1 MTYSAFYH
9 AGTATTSDLLEA
21 NLSADIGIIG
31 TSEYWNEK
39 SNYATEGTITSEY
52 AKTFFGQVIA
62 FSGLGE
68 IGLQWWEHHPNLEE
82 RLSWDQNVD
91 GLPDEGAPSWLGP
104 VNLEWKVP
112 IESNYYQRE
121 YPLYMVRFWEDDFLR
136 YIKEEI
142 LFYQEK
148 GWNGIFFD
156 TVPPGGW
163 TETNELHSPIYSW
176 EELAEYSYSGLKKI
190 RDFIDSTSPDF
201 KLFINSSALSQWMH
215 YRPEVF
221 NLLDGIVEENA
232 LFYDEKRTFGNE
244 YPAHYELK
252 HWNHIIG
259 VFKDKLLVM
268 EQQGVDIPVILTEY
282 VDDSPEIA
290 VASAISLNQ
299 LSELSNH
306 LASHSVYDRLSRTK
320 ENPSKQNLA
329 LNYVAYVGGDGNDQ
343 ILNTSNARSIL
354 VGGEG
359 DDILIGSDLDDVL
372 MGGNGNNMINGGD
385 GFDIAVYDRP
395 YEAFIISG
403 DSIAQQVELKSQYRH
418 QLEITLKSWT
428 VPGKTPKFSLFV
440 NGSLV
445 ENEMSITPG
454 EEHTF
459 RYWSATPI
467 KSIQYLNTNGA
478 YFPEYK
484 SAVGTQI
491 RQILVNDQQV
501 ALADAA
507 FLDGKEEWAG
517 YGDEN
522 GPLNPGYGNIY
533 FDTASISSG
542 HVGVN
547 DELHSIERIMFSGE
561 SYSSRAAD
569 DYSDFFH
576 IVDLEPYDG
585 IIETVRG
592 KGKLKGTRVADA
604 FTFNSL
610 ESFTKKSADKII
622 GFNASHGD
630 TIALSPIAFPS
641 LQGVSAISFAKTK
654 SKKELKQF
662 SKMDYDFVY
671 FEKRGRL
678 YFDGNGAEKNW
689 GNSSEG
695 GLIAILKG
703 NPVLT
708 AEDITLLA

>member
-1 MTYSAFYH
+1 MTYSAIYQP
-9 AGTATTSDLLEA
+9 GITTTSDLLEA
-21 NLSADIGIIG
+21 NLSVDIAIIG
-31 TSEYWNEK
+31 TTEYWVDKGDTSIKE
-39 SNYATEGTITSEY
+39 TVTSEY
-52 AKTFFGQVIA
+52 ARTFFDQVIA
-62 FSGLGE
+62 MTQLGE
-68 IGLQWWEHHPNLEE
+68 IGLQWWPNHPNTEE
-82 RLSWDQNVD
+82 RLSWDQDVD
-91 GLPDEGAPSWLGP
+91 GLPDKGAPSWLGP
-104 VNLEWKVP
+104 ISLEWKVP
-112 IESNYYQRE
+112 VSTDSNPYYERQ
-121 YPLYMVRFWEDDFLR
+121 YPLYSVRFWEDDFLK

-142 LFYQEK
+142 LFYQGK
-148 GWNGIFFD
+148 GWDGIYFD
-156 TVPPGGW
+156 TVPPANW
-163 TETNELHSPIYSW
+163 TEDNALHSAIYTW
-176 EELAEYSYSGLKKI
+176 EELADYCYSGLKKLH
-190 RDFIDSTSPDF
+190 DFTNSTSPDF
-201 KLFINSSALSQWMH
+201 KIFMNGSSLDHWIH
-215 YRPEVF
+215 YRPEVLH
-221 NLLDGIVEENA
+221 LLDGIVI
-232 LFYDEKRTFGNE
+232 EKAFFRDGEFAEVTKE
-244 YPAHYELK
+244 HPSHYKLK
-252 HWNHIIG
+252 HWNQRAVWQNI
-259 VFKDKLLVM
+259 LLIM
-268 EQQGVDIPVILTEY
+268 DQQGVDIPVILTEY

-290 VASAISLNQ
+290 AANAISLN
-299 LSELSNH
+299 ELGDNV
-306 LASHSVYDRLSRTK
+306 AAHSVYDELHRSK
-320 ENPSKQNLA
+320 QNPSKRTLSQN
-329 LNYVAYVGGDGNDQ
+329 YIAYAGGDVNDR
-343 ILNTSNARSIL
+343 ITNTSKARSIL
-354 VGGEG
+354 VGRDGDDTLIG
-359 DDILIGSDLDDVL
+359 SNLDDIL
-372 MGGNGNNMINGGD
+372 MGGSGNNMLNGGD

-491 RQILVNDQQV
+491 WQILVNDQQV

-533 FDTASISSG
+533 FDTANISSG
-542 HVGVN
+542 QLGVN

-576 IVDLEPYDG
+576 IIDLEPYDG

-622 GFNASHGD
+622 GFNASQGD
-630 TIALSPIAFPS
+630 TIAVSLDAFPA
-641 LQGVSAISFAKTK
+641 LKGVSDISFASTR
-654 SKKELKQF
+654 SKKEFKQL
-662 SKMDYDFVY
+662 SKDDCNFVY

-689 GNSSEG
+689 GDSSEG
-695 GLIAILKG
+695 GLVAILKG
-703 NPVLT
+703 KPELT
-708 AEDITLLA
+708 VEDITLLA